1 MKKRITGLSSRR
13 LFVQFNWRYIWK
25 TGTFTEVTKLF
36 KLFSFFLT
44 IIVSR
49 SWGHLSLFLSSFT
62 NNTTKTANARD
73 ISTFTRHILHS
84 KNTRADWLSAAVFV
98 VRSSAT
104 FWPRSRRLEGTHQL
118 SFVATSWGQ
127 CGAFEPKHASLE
139 TELSLT
145 VTRVDAAVSHAFRF
159 IQLLRIKHAV
169 TQEREAVPLLLP
181 FSFTSFLSSIRFG
194 NRQIRSFKWSLRRW
208 NVHTYKSVCTFSQPV
223 SPESR
228 TL

>member
-1 MKKRITGLSSRR
+1 M
-13 LFVQFNWRYIWK
+13 
-25 TGTFTEVTKLF
+25 
-36 KLFSFFLT
+36 
-44 IIVSR
+44 SR
-49 SWGHLSLFLSSFT
+49 SWGHLTFLSSFT
-62 NNTTKTANARD
+62 NNTTKTANE
-73 ISTFTRHILHS
+73 TFQPLRGIFSIQRTHELIGC
-84 KNTRADWLSAAVFV
+84 
-98 VRSSAT
+98 
-104 FWPRSRRLEGTHQL
+104 RLQSLWCVQVQL
-118 SFVATSWGQ
+118 SDREAGDWRGHIS
-127 CGAFEPKHASLE
+127 CP
-139 TELSLT
+139 LSLLVEVNVEHLSPNIKFRNWIISDGHT
-145 VTRVDAAVSHAFRF
+145 CRRCSVTHAFRF